1 MAKGKGYTHRLLTE
15 SEVRD
20 LMDEVLASVELT
32 GRRVLILIPD
42 GTRSGPIHLFF
53 RLFHELLWGRVSA
66 LDYLIALGTHQPM
79 AHEAILRHLGITS
92 DEMGGRYA
100 GVGVFNHQWENPEIL
115 RTVGTIPTS
124 DIEELSR
131 GLLSEPLPVTLNR
144 VIFDYDWL
152 VVCGPVFPHEVV
164 GISGGNK
171 YFFPGISGSEV
182 INFTHW
188 LGALI
193 TSSEIIGTKD
203 TPVRSVIDRAASFIE
218 VPKLS
223 FCWVV
228 KEGGLAGLYAGT
240 PEEAWSQAAD
250 LSAGVH
256 TVYMDRSYHQVL
268 SMVPEIYDDLWTAAK
283 GMYKVEPIVA
293 DGGEVIVCAPHIN
306 EVSYTHGHVLDEI
319 GYHVRDYFVK
329 QWEDFRHYPWGVL
342 AHSTHFRGNGTYEDG
357 VEKPRIQVT
366 LASGI
371 PRERCERLRLGYRD
385 PSSIDP
391 TQWANRENEGVLLV
405 PRAGETLYRRR
416 KPGENEMDHATTK
429 TG

>member
-1 MAKGKGYTHRLLTE
+1 MAKGKGHTDRLLTE

-20 LMDEVLASVELT
+20 LMDEVLASVKLT

-42 GTRSGPIHLFF
+42 GTRSGPVHLFF
-53 RLFHELLWGRVSA
+53 RLFHELLWDRVSA

-79 AHEAILRHLGITS
+79 AQEAILHHLGITS
-92 DEMGGRYA
+92 GEMAGRYA
-100 GVGVFNHQWENPEIL
+100 GVLVFNHQWENPEIL
-115 RTVGTIPTS
+115 RTVGTIPAS

-131 GLLSEPLPVTLNR
+131 GLLSESLPVTLNR

-152 VVCGPVFPHEVV
+152 IVCGPVFPHEVV

-171 YFFPGISGSEV
+171 YFFPGISGPEV

-203 TPVRSVIDRAASFIE
+203 TPVRAVIDRAASFIE
-218 VPKLS
+218 VPKLC
-223 FCWVV
+223 FCLVV
-228 KEGGLAGLYAGT
+228 EEGGLAGLYGGT

-250 LSAGVH
+250 LSASVH
-256 TVYMDRSYHQVL
+256 TVYVDRSYHQVL

-293 DGGEVIVCAPHIN
+293 DGGEVILYAPHIN

-329 QWEDFRHYPWGVL
+329 QWKGFKHHPWGVL
-342 AHSTHFRGNGTYEDG
+342 AHSTYFRGTGTYEDG

-366 LASGI
+366 LATGI
-371 PRERCERLRLGYRD
+371 SPERCERLRLGYRD

-391 TQWANRENEGVLLV
+391 TRWANRENEGVLLV
-405 PRAGETLYRRR
+405 PRAGETLYRRG
-416 KPGENEMDHATTK
+416 KPGED
-429 TG
+429 

>member
-1 MAKGKGYTHRLLTE
+1 MVKGAGYTDRLLAE
-15 SEVRD
+15 SEVHD
-20 LMDEVLASVELT
+20 LMDEALTSVELE
-32 GRRVLILIPD
+32 GKRVLILIPD
-42 GTRSGPIHLFF
+42 GTRSGPVDLFF
-53 RLFHELLWGRVSA
+53 RLFHELVGDRVSA

-79 AHEAILRHLGITS
+79 AQEAILRHLAITP
-92 DEMGGRYA
+92 DEMAGRYG
-100 GVGVFNHQWENPEIL
+100 GVRVFNHQWENPEIL
-115 RTVGTIPTS
+115 RTVGTIPAG

-131 GLLSEPLPVTLNR
+131 GLLSEALPVTLNR

-171 YFFPGISGSEV
+171 YFFPGISGPDV

-218 VPKLS
+218 VPKLC

-228 KEGGLAGLYAGT
+228 KDGGLAGLYAGA
-240 PEEAWSQAAD
+240 PEQAWSRAAD
-250 LSAGVH
+250 LSARIH
-256 TVYMDRSYHQVL
+256 TVYVDRSYHQVL
-268 SMVPEIYDDLWTAAK
+268 SMVSEMYDDLWTAAK

-293 DGGEVIVCAPHIN
+293 DGGEIIIYAPHLK
-306 EVSYTHGHVLDEI
+306 EVSYTHGPVLDQI

-329 QWEDFRHYPWGVL
+329 QWELFKHFPWGVL
-342 AHSTHFRGNGTYEDG
+342 AHSTHLRGAGTYEDG
-357 VEKPRIQVT
+357 IEKPHIQVT
-366 LASGI
+366 LATGI
-371 PRERCERLRLGYRD
+371 PPERCERLGLGYRD
-385 PSSIDP
+385 PSSMDP
-391 TQWANRENEGVLLV
+391 REWANREDEGVLLV

-416 KPGENEMDHATTK
+416 KVR
-429 TG
+429 